1 MPLESFTSPELMMWT
16 LADAQKLHTNRKFGK
31 EEVTRDMDGNPI
43 DKELVNEIETAVSIA
58 CSELDDIVLPEW
70 LKNKP
75 RNYDLYRANYLRR
88 LIVICQGLEKRFPV
102 LSWCTMHYKAL
113 FWIQKH
119 LKSKCESVATAKRKA
134 ESLKRSR
141 VGDDSDIDNEAIAKN
156 GAARP
161 SPRKK
166 QNAPATTSRTSK
178 NVGKGKQKA
187 KEKSGKES
195 DNSMTSEEDNGD
207 DDEESDEE
215 GDKTNATRFQSNVR
229 SLFSGKSSTTAQNS
243 AHVGASVGS
252 STRTTAQVT
261 ANTSRM
267 FIPSRPS
274 PVSESSADPSHS
286 AGPSRLADTSR
297 RMEPS
302 KSPLRSSPLRRSS
315 SGSIPPLSLSKC
327 SAADIRA
334 GDNDRLT
341 DPTISAL
348 LSALKTK
355 YSGLEERVS
364 VLRALHALENAE
376 EYGFDPEQDG
386 DTGFLKW
393 LAGLEEAVPDVED
406 PDKSGI
412 SFGHDE
418 IGTWRY
424 HDALKNRITFGS
436 VRNACRLLAALLR
449 IWAIAKEERDKTGMG
464 PQPVIKLHIQR
475 ISEYI
480 EDAFKT
486 DLSSS
491 QAVRQ
496 STPLAVAGQGRSET
510 AEDGNTGDIAQ
521 NRAAPLPLTDTQLT
535 DTQLPQNAINAPSAS
550 NTHGEPASQKIMPA
564 GFSSRSRGAVEL
576 KNGIVTEASL
586 KSLGKASL
594 VEILGHASKP
604 FEKGEKKEALLN
616 KLKAGIENGTV
627 VLTSTQVKCA
637 KAGLPIPDIKDI
649 KGTKKNKS
657 Q

>member
-1 MPLESFTSPELMMWT
+1 SLTAQLKRETDRTASLEATTAELSNSVTNPTAALSKFQNSSSTNSVPNAGDSLAGNRDASQGVDMTMNPTMPLESFTSPELMMWT

-252 STRTTAQVT
+252 ST
-261 ANTSRM
+261 
-267 FIPSRPS
+267 
-274 PVSESSADPSHS
+274 
-286 AGPSRLADTSR
+286 
-297 RMEPS
+297 
-302 KSPLRSSPLRRSS
+302 
-315 SGSIPPLSLSKC
+315 
-327 SAADIRA
+327 
-334 GDNDRLT
+334 
-341 DPTISAL
+341 
-348 LSALKTK
+348 
-355 YSGLEERVS
+355 
-364 VLRALHALENAE
+364 
-376 EYGFDPEQDG
+376 
-386 DTGFLKW
+386 
-393 LAGLEEAVPDVED
+393 
-406 PDKSGI
+406 
-412 SFGHDE
+412 
-418 IGTWRY
+418 
-424 HDALKNRITFGS
+424 
-436 VRNACRLLAALLR
+436 
-449 IWAIAKEERDKTGMG
+449 
-464 PQPVIKLHIQR
+464 
-475 ISEYI
+475 
-480 EDAFKT
+480 
-486 DLSSS
+486 
-491 QAVRQ
+491 
-496 STPLAVAGQGRSET
+496 
-510 AEDGNTGDIAQ
+510 
-521 NRAAPLPLTDTQLT
+521 
-535 DTQLPQNAINAPSAS
+535 
-550 NTHGEPASQKIMPA
+550 
-564 GFSSRSRGAVEL
+564 
-576 KNGIVTEASL
+576 
-586 KSLGKASL
+586 
-594 VEILGHASKP
+594 
-604 FEKGEKKEALLN
+604 
-616 KLKAGIENGTV
+616 
-627 VLTSTQVKCA
+627 
-637 KAGLPIPDIKDI
+637 
-649 KGTKKNKS
+649 
-657 Q
+657 

>member
-215 GDKTNATRFQSNVR
+215 GDKTKATRFQSNVR

-252 STRTTAQVT
+252 STRTTAQ
-261 ANTSRM
+261 RW
-267 FIPSRPS
+267 
-274 PVSESSADPSHS
+274 
-286 AGPSRLADTSR
+286 
-297 RMEPS
+297 
-302 KSPLRSSPLRRSS
+302 
-315 SGSIPPLSLSKC
+315 SIPP
-327 SAADIRA
+327 R
-334 GDNDRLT
+334 
-341 DPTISAL
+341 
-348 LSALKTK
+348 
-355 YSGLEERVS
+355 
-364 VLRALHALENAE
+364 
-376 EYGFDPEQDG
+376 
-386 DTGFLKW
+386 
-393 LAGLEEAVPDVED
+393 
-406 PDKSGI
+406 
-412 SFGHDE
+412 
-418 IGTWRY
+418 
-424 HDALKNRITFGS
+424 
-436 VRNACRLLAALLR
+436 
-449 IWAIAKEERDKTGMG
+449 
-464 PQPVIKLHIQR
+464 
-475 ISEYI
+475 
-480 EDAFKT
+480 
-486 DLSSS
+486 
-491 QAVRQ
+491 
-496 STPLAVAGQGRSET
+496 
-510 AEDGNTGDIAQ
+510 
-521 NRAAPLPLTDTQLT
+521 
-535 DTQLPQNAINAPSAS
+535 
-550 NTHGEPASQKIMPA
+550 
-564 GFSSRSRGAVEL
+564 
-576 KNGIVTEASL
+576 
-586 KSLGKASL
+586 
-594 VEILGHASKP
+594 
-604 FEKGEKKEALLN
+604 
-616 KLKAGIENGTV
+616 
-627 VLTSTQVKCA
+627 
-637 KAGLPIPDIKDI
+637 
-649 KGTKKNKS
+649 
-657 Q
+657 